1 MKLSTKGFSQGLPGV
16 MKIVLI
22 LFLFVQPLAAWRKV
36 NVRKQRTKVDWALE
50 IQQLLEEVSS
60 QPSAALPL
68 HRDALYH
75 FIETRKIGPG

>member
-50 IQQLLEEVSS
+50 IQQLLEEDF
-60 QPSAALPL
+60 PDAARLIL
-68 HRDALYH
+68 VCDNLNTHKLGSL
-75 FIETRKIGPG
+75 I